1 MNLPLVDIIIPMY
14 NAENFIGKCLDSVL
28 SQTYNN
34 IRILVINDGSKDN
47 SLSIVQ
53 KYMLSDNRIECIDQ
67 SNKGIGAT
75 RNIALNNLKGDY
87 FYFLDSDDYISSD
100 SIQLLIKSAI
110 EHKADIVTGE
120 LECGNG
126 LHLTENISQS
136 KITTMDKQSFF
147 DEYVFKNKLYY
158 SVAGKIYRSDI
169 LSQIRFD
176 DSISFGE
183 DLLFN
188 ISLYTKDLTIAIERN
203 ALYYY
208 VDNDDSVTRVKK
220 PDRCFHQFKVCEGFY
235 SYLNEIGRFE
245 EYKFI
250 YTELLWMCI
259 ISGIALSK
267 KEGGDFSMIESFLEY
282 IYSSDEYTCVDKK
295 TLISA
300 AKQWITIESHSFLSK
315 IYLKTQIHSIMN
327 QNVKLLKLI
336 YRR

>member
-1 MNLPLVDIIIPMY
+1 MLPLVDIIIPVF
-14 NAENFIGKCLDSVL
+14 NAENFLHKCLDSVI
-28 SQTYNN
+28 SQTYAN
-34 IRILVINDGSKDN
+34 IRVLIINDGSSDN
-47 SLSIVQ
+47 SLKII
-53 KYMLSDNRIECIDQ
+53 KNYADKDCRIEYIDQ
-67 SNKGIGAT
+67 ANKGIGAT
-75 RNIALNNLKGDY
+75 RNIALNHLKGDY

-100 SIQLLIKSAI
+100 SITLLVNSAI
-110 EHKADIVTGE
+110 THKADIVIGE
-120 LECGNG
+120 RECGNG
-126 LHLTENISQS
+126 LHLTGNISQS
-136 KITTMDKQSFF
+136 KISTTDKQIFF
-147 DEYVFKNKLYY
+147 DEYVFNNQLYYTVTGKLYC
-158 SVAGKIYRSDI
+158 SDI
-169 LSQIRFD
+169 LSNIKFN

-188 ISLYTKDLTIAIERN
+188 ISLYTKDLIIAIERN

-208 VDNDDSVTRVKK
+208 EENDASVTRVKK
-220 PDRCFHQFKVCEGFY
+220 PDRCFHQFKVCQGFLEFL
-235 SYLNEIGRFE
+235 SKQNLFDGF
-245 EYKFI
+245 KFI

-282 IYSSDEYTCVDKK
+282 IYSSDEYTSVDKK